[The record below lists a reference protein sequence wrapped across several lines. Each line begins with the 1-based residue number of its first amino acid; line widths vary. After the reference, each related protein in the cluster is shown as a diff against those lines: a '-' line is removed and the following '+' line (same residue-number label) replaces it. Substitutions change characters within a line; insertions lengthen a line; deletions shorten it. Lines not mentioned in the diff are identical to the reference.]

1 MLLPENRIMEI
12 YGLTDDICKFYSE
25 TVKNNALE
33 EHNRK
38 HLRNK
43 PNSLPNVEAITIYFL
58 RQMLFCLFL
67 QKH

>member
-38 HLRNK
+38 RLRNK